1 MNRRYPIS
9 GYRCCFNPHPPI
21 KAGEMMIQRRGWLND
36 EECDRLNTAYER
48 IVGAVAYVECSHG

>member
-1 MNRRYPIS
+1 MGGAALPAFLPFQSAPANKGGRN
-9 GYRCCFNPHPPI
+9 G
-21 KAGEMMIQRRGWLND
+21 MIQRRGWLND